1 MITLF
6 ILIYLVLECI
16 GDYFILYLLYCVI
29 DWRSSHVYVHNIV
42 AKKKKKN
49 IRYIQIMQPLF
60 QPHIDCSSTFST
72 SPRRAGDMNW

>member
-42 AKKKKKN
+42 AKKKKKKYSVYPN
-49 IRYIQIMQPLF
+49 HATLIPTTY
-60 QPHIDCSSTFST
+60 
-72 SPRRAGDMNW
+72 